1 MVVAMAVVRMVQTA
15 PHQIID
21 MVAVRHRR
29 MTTTGSMRVSGWTGV
44 LRRARIGIHV
54 THLQPALIE
63 MIAVRCM
70 QTTVVQVVDV
80 RSMTHRQMAAT
91 AAVHMRVVAVNCVTR
106 HANPIET
113 DCRRNG

>member
-1 MVVAMAVVRMVQTA
+1 
-15 PHQIID
+15 
-21 MVAVRHRR
+21 
-29 MTTTGSMRVSGWTGV
+29 
-44 LRRARIGIHV
+44 
-54 THLQPALIE
+54 
-63 MIAVRCM
+63 
-70 QTTVVQVVDV
+70 V